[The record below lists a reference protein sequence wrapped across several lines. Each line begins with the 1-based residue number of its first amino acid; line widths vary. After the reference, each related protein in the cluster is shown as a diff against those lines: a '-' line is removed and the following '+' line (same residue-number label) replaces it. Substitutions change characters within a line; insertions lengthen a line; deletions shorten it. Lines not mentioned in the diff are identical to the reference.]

1 MGYSHFSYSSD
12 IVFGQTQVSALDWV
26 MTNVLPAQAGLEV
39 TNVFYRYT
47 AVKDPAT
54 GMIVYVQ
61 NKDTSGSGYI
71 FRSVDD
77 WTGLPGNTIVKS
89 VPLNLPLGSR
99 FGAGSIEV
107 EGDGYV
113 EDPTVIYSYRFD
125 PCFNPQVS
133 SDCEGFIPEIPDI
146 PEVTDP
152 LDDDYVQSE
161 LDRKAVMRSDEDE
174 EEEREGV
181 IEGSDEDLEK
191 DLLEKRLGIALD
203 SSIAATD
210 NATTAALQAMNLFP
224 NSYTQQLTSP
234 EYKTTAVIPD
244 NGTLVNSLVRQSR
257 GRRLNYAQDKLHKEL
272 VRSQFER

>member
-1 MGYSHFSYSSD
+1 
-12 IVFGQTQVSALDWV
+12 

-61 NKDTSGSGYI
+61 NEDTAGSGYI

-89 VPLNLPLGSR
+89 IPLNLPLGSR

-133 SDCEGFIPEIPDI
+133 SDCEGFIPEIPEI
-146 PEVTDP
+146 PDVTDP
-152 LDDDYVQSE
+152 LDEDYVQNE

-191 DLLEKRLGIALD
+191 DLLEQRLGIALD
-203 SSIAATD
+203 SSLAATD
-210 NATTAALQAMNLFP
+210 NATTAALEAMNLFP
-224 NSYTQQLTSP
+224 ASYVESLKSP